1 MPTAKPRIQ
10 VTLTNHQY
18 EVLRALTSASGQ
30 SMSAFLA
37 EIVELSMPT
46 FERMA
51 ATFQKIKDVQRFEAV
66 KLAKGLHDANAA
78 LEPVAEKAVAE
89 FSRFLDTVEAAAEPP
104 SRSAASARKAGSV
117 AASREGGTA
126 KSPRPVTRGLRTIAE
141 RGGVKLDATPDKAR
155 RQVERKRGA

>member
-1 MPTAKPRIQ
+1 MPTAKPRVQ
-10 VTLTNHQY
+10 VTLTEHQHA
-18 EVLRALTSASGQ
+18 VLRALAAASGQ

-51 ATFQKIKDVQRFEAV
+51 TTFQKIKDVQRFEAV
-66 KLAKGLHDANAA
+66 KLAQGLHEANAA
-78 LEPVAEKAVAE
+78 LEPVAERAVAE

-117 AASREGGTA
+117 AASGKGGAA
-126 KSPRPVTRGLRTIAE
+126 KSPRPVTRGLRTGAE
-141 RGGVKLDATPDKAR
+141 RGGVGLDGTPVKAR
-155 RQVERKRGA
+155 RPVVRKGGL